1 VDDNAL
7 SLDTPMMRQ
16 FLEIKRRYP
25 EKILFFRM
33 GDFYEMFLD
42 DAVYAS
48 KVLDIALT
56 RRQDNIPMCGVPHH
70 SVQNYIHP
78 ILESGKTIAVCEQVE
93 DPKTVSGRIVR
104 REVVRI
110 LTPGTLFEEE
120 LLEKSESRLLA
131 AIVQTGD
138 KTLLIASADIS
149 TGSLY
154 VEEAS
159 NDILTGFLPARGIRE
174 VLLEKDFAGEA
185 PSQVPVIFMNP
196 MRPGEIS
203 ALLTERIP
211 SYDVSRQEREPRV
224 LAMLFAYLSEVAPSV
239 KIDWKNPVYQ
249 FRRETMVLDDAAL
262 RTLEILQDYDGSRK
276 HSLLGILSDTVSPGG
291 RRLVQDCLVRPS
303 MSVQIIQDR
312 QDVVDFF
319 LKSDSLRSKVRDWIA
334 VSGDPARLASR
345 LAVSAQVRHFQEL
358 REMLRAVYAL
368 HGILS
373 REKLPS
379 MLSQNWDGELPDS
392 LSDFLAE
399 VLCEG
404 DLPPLLDERRFVKK
418 GYNEKLDEY
427 FELNE
432 SAQEVL
438 RKFEEEEKQRHNLP
452 NLKIRYNKIIGYYF
466 EISKG
471 QAERAPAEYARRQTL
486 VNAERYVSERLKELE
501 EKIFSARYQ
510 VVELQ
515 RKIFDDI
522 LRHILKLTDLIRTW
536 GGRLATLDVLTGF
549 ASVARKR
556 NYSRPEIRES
566 GAMQIEKGRHPVVEA
581 RLADEPF
588 VPNDVHLDNESSHL
602 VILTGPNMS
611 GKSTYIRQIGLLQ
624 IMAQAGSF
632 VPASRAVFPL
642 TDRIFTRIGAY
653 DRLTRGESTFFVE
666 MVECAHIFQNFS
678 SRSLI
683 LLDEVGRGTSTY
695 DGISIARAM
704 VEYLNKDGFG
714 RPRTLFAT
722 HYAELA
728 GLISQRRGIVG
739 KTVDV
744 VEENGK
750 VVFLRK
756 IIDGV
761 ADKSYGIHVA
771 AMAGIPPDIVARAGA
786 LLLELEGEG
795 LWKME
800 PQKGKSAGDVQLSMF

>member
-16 FLEIKRRYP
+16 FMEIKRRYP
-25 EKILFFRM
+25 EEILFFRM

-48 KVLDIALT
+48 KILDIALT

-78 ILESGKTIAVCEQVE
+78 ILEAGRRIAVCEQVE

-104 REVVRI
+104 REVMRI

-159 NDILTGFLPARGIRE
+159 SDILSGFLPARGIRE

-185 PSQVPVIFMNP
+185 PSQVPVVFMNS
-196 MRPGEIS
+196 MRPGEIL
-203 ALLTERIP
+203 ALLSERIP
-211 SYDVSRQEREPRV
+211 SYAASRQEKEPRV
-224 LAMLFAYLSEVAPSV
+224 LAMLFAYLSEVAPAV

-291 RRLVQDCLVRPS
+291 RRLVQDFLVRPS
-303 MSVQIIQDR
+303 MSVQTIHDR

-319 LKSDSLRSKVRDWIA
+319 LKSDVLRSKVRDWIA
-334 VSGDPARLASR
+334 VSGDPARLVSR
-345 LAVSAQVRHFQEL
+345 LAVSAQVRHLQEL

-373 REKLPS
+373 GQNLPP
-379 MLSQNWDGELPDS
+379 LLAKNWGGNLPDTLLNY
-392 LSDFLAE
+392 LSE

-418 GYNEKLDEY
+418 GYSEKLDEY

-471 QAERAPAEYARRQTL
+471 QAERSPAEYSRRQTL
-486 VNAERYVSERLKELE
+486 VNAERYVSERLKDLE
-501 EKIFSARYQ
+501 EKIFSARDQ

-515 RKIFDDI
+515 RKIFGQI
-522 LRHILKLTDLIRTW
+522 LEHILKHTDLIRAW
-536 GGRLATLDVLTGF
+536 GDRLAMLDVLAGF

-556 NYSRPEIRES
+556 HYSRPEIREQ
-566 GAMQIEKGRHPVVEA
+566 GPMQIEKGRHPVVEA

-588 VPNDVHLDNESSHL
+588 VPNDVQLDNESSHL

-666 MVECAHIFQNFS
+666 MVECAHIFQNFT
-678 SRSLI
+678 SRSLV

-728 GLISQRRGIVG
+728 GLISHKRGIVG
-739 KTVDV
+739 KTVEV

-756 IIDGV
+756 IVDGV
-761 ADKSYGIHVA
+761 ADKSYGIYVA
-771 AMAGIPPDIVARAGA
+771 AMAGIPAEIVARAGA

-800 PQKGKSAGDVQLSMF
+800 PQKGKPAEEAQLSMF